1 MDVIREYKVKRI
13 IQGRIP
19 KGEDLFK
26 WLTEKAKEL
35 NIKAGMVSGI
45 GAVTKATIGYYD
57 QIKREYIIKNF
68 NQPMEIL
75 SLKGNISVKDGVSFA
90 HLHVVLG
97 KEDFTAIGGHLFE
110 GSEVFAFEFEIVEF
124 EGEAFTR
131 GFDDQTGLYLWQKT

>member
-1 MDVIREYKVKRI
+1 MKVIGEYKAKRI
-13 IQGRIP
+13 IQGRVP

-26 WLTEKAKEL
+26 WLTEKVKEL

-57 QIKREYIIKNF
+57 QIKREYVIKSF
-68 NQPMEIL
+68 NQPMEVL
-75 SLKGNISVKDGVSFA
+75 SLKGNISVKDGVPFA

-97 KEDFTAIGGHLFE
+97 KDDFTAIGGHLFE

-124 EGEAFTR
+124 EGKVLQR
-131 GFDDQTGLYLWQKT
+131 GFDEQTGLYLWQEG